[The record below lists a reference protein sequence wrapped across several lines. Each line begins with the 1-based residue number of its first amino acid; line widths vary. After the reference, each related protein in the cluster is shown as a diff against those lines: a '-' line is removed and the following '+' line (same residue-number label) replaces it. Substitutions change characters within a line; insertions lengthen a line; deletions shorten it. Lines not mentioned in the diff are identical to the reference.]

1 LVALQYSQLASFA
14 SFSHQFVAIHDQL
27 VASQVYE
34 RVVKKIDDFDR
45 NRKYKVT
52 TPPIKKS
59 KKSLTGFWGLK
70 IEMTL
75 LQLIVLFI
83 GMPRS
88 LQRISQGVTDFAS
101 KNRF

>member
-1 LVALQYSQLASFA
+1 M
-14 SFSHQFVAIHDQL
+14 ITI
-27 VASQVYE
+27 
-34 RVVKKIDDFDR
+34 KI
-45 NRKYKVT
+45 VT
-52 TPPIKKS
+52 TPPHKKV

-75 LQLIVLFI
+75 LQFIVLFI

-101 KNRF
+101 KNRFSARFSALRRPKKAMI

>member
-1 LVALQYSQLASFA
+1 MNLAYPTLIADTGIHITFIFKIYKGNYSP
-14 SFSHQFVAIHDQL
+14 H
-27 VASQVYE
+27 
-34 RVVKKIDDFDR
+34 KK
-45 NRKYKVT
+45 V
-52 TPPIKKS
+52 

>member
-1 LVALQYSQLASFA
+1 MGRQRVSKGKIIQKKDQKVIGNYSP
-14 SFSHQFVAIHDQL
+14 H
-27 VASQVYE
+27 
-34 RVVKKIDDFDR
+34 KK
-45 NRKYKVT
+45 V
-52 TPPIKKS
+52 
-59 KKSLTGFWGLK
+59 KKSLTGFGVPK

-88 LQRISQGVTDFAS
+88 LQRIFRGVMDFAS

>member
-1 LVALQYSQLASFA
+1 M
-14 SFSHQFVAIHDQL
+14 
-27 VASQVYE
+27 QVNNDDEQPKQADNLSRIY
-34 RVVKKIDDFDR
+34 RFFCGKKIRSNCSFL
-45 NRKYKVT
+45 VT
-52 TPPIKKS
+52 TPPHKKV

>member
-1 LVALQYSQLASFA
+1 MHMNNEGNYSP
-14 SFSHQFVAIHDQL
+14 H
-27 VASQVYE
+27 
-34 RVVKKIDDFDR
+34 KK
-45 NRKYKVT
+45 V
-52 TPPIKKS
+52 
-59 KKSLTGFWGLK
+59 KKSLTGFWVPK

>member
-1 LVALQYSQLASFA
+1 MDVDLVSAGKCD
-14 SFSHQFVAIHDQL
+14 VI
-27 VASQVYE
+27 
-34 RVVKKIDDFDR
+34 
-45 NRKYKVT
+45 YKSWVT

-70 IEMTL
+70 IEMML

-88 LQRISQGVTDFAS
+88 LQRISQGVTDFVS

>member
-1 LVALQYSQLASFA
+1 MQANFVDISKSQTASTVLYNALAFIISWVSINNGNYSP
-14 SFSHQFVAIHDQL
+14 H
-27 VASQVYE
+27 
-34 RVVKKIDDFDR
+34 KK
-45 NRKYKVT
+45 V
-52 TPPIKKS
+52 